1 MGSFSLLQ
9 GIFPTQGSNQGL
21 PHCRWILYN
30 LWFHLN
36 KPPNLT
42 ILEANHV
49 HSFTWGNSHL
59 RKIPLVVDCHKRW
72 RYHCIRLNH
81 FLNRIQVLVYLFHNL
96 IHYFYGPWKYVPL
109 LRASRPVLE
118 IDEDKWLILSG
129 VRPVLRGVKS
139 LLMESYCT
147 RHLLLELDH

>member
-36 KPPNLT
+36 KPSNLT

-49 HSFTWGNSHL
+49 HSFTWGNPHL

-72 RYHCIRLNH
+72 HYHCIRLNH

-96 IHYFYGPWKYVPL
+96 MHYFYGLWKYVPL
-109 LRASRPVLE
+109 WRQIGQCWRLTKTNDWFWVVLDQCWEGWNHWRWRAIAPG
-118 IDEDKWLILSG
+118 I
-129 VRPVLRGVKS
+129 
-139 LLMESYCT
+139 CF
-147 RHLLLELDH
+147 